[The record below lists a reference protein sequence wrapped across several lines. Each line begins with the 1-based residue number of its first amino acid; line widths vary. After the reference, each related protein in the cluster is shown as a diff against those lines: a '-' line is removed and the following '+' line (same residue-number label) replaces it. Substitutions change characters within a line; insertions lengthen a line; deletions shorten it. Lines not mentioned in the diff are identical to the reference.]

1 MQKLIIYIEIGADV
15 AVQFE
20 APTLQIAAKLLYDN
34 HGVCEDKKKQIGV
47 EIDANIGFFID
58 IRGWD
63 KTSKKTSN
71 TVFEV
76 PLWVSTVY

>member
-1 MQKLIIYIEIGADV
+1 M
-15 AVQFE
+15 
-20 APTLQIAAKLLYDN
+20 YDN

-47 EIDANIGFFID
+47 AIDADVGFFVD

-63 KTSKKTSN
+63 KTNKKTSN

-76 PLWVSTVY
+76 TLWVSMIN